1 MIAAK
6 AKRKMSLS
14 GDDYAKG
21 DPLSVPKEQ
30 FADLG
35 PDGIGWIERAP
46 AEKKA
51 APKPAETKPAMTRL
65 ASAGLFYG
73 GHDG

>member
-6 AKRKMSLS
+6 TKRKMTLN
-14 GDDYAKG
+14 GAEYAKG
-21 DPLSVPKEQ
+21 DPISVPKEQ

-35 PDGIGWIERAP
+35 PDGIGWIERAS

-51 APKPAETKPAMTRL
+51 EPKTEPKS
-65 ASAGLFYG
+65 SATAA
-73 GHDG
+73 D